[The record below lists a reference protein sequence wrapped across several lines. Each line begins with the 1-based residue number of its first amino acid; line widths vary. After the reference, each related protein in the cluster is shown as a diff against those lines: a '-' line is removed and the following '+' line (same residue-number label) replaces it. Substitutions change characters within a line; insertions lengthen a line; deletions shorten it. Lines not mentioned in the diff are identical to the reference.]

1 MFCSRVPH
9 PYLSCVAAAFA
20 LLNLAEGL
28 YILHIAGVTALG
40 LALFALRTALALWFT
55 ARPEQGAYGLL
66 CATGR
71 RNVCAD
77 FHAVYVVYSGACSH
91 RFNQL
96 LPCNSR
102 HGLRHIICIVQ
113 LLATVLL
120 HRMV

>member
-66 CATGR
+66 A
-71 RNVCAD
+71 
-77 FHAVYVVYSGACSH
+77 
-91 RFNQL
+91 
-96 LPCNSR
+96 
-102 HGLRHIICIVQ
+102 
-113 LLATVLL
+113 LLAAEMFAPISTPFTAPMETSAFARLASSFS
-120 HRMV
+120 HTGSPTPAGIW